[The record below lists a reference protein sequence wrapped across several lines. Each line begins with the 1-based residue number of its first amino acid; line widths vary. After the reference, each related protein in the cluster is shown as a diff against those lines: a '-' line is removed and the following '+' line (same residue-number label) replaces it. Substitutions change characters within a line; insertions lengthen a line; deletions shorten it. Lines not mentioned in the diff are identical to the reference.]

1 MVVKA
6 GSVAGLLALVVAVA
20 TACSPYV
27 RRGEALYHEGRY
39 VEAAE
44 VFELT
49 EENLPQSSPEVCAEY
64 SLYRGLTF
72 LRLDDLASARV
83 WLNHAGELAH
93 RDPSMFTGVQRAA
106 LARGTAEVDQ
116 RLTGSPSGQT
126 PATRFAASEEP
137 PPVARLPK

>member
-1 MVVKA
+1 MFVKA
-6 GSVAGLLALVVAVA
+6 GSIAGLLALVVATA

-49 EENLPQSSPEVCAEY
+49 EENLPQSTPEVCAEY
-64 SLYRGLTF
+64 SLYRGLTY

-83 WLNHAGELAH
+83 WLNHASQMAQ
-93 RDPSMFTGVQRAA
+93 RDPSAFTAVQHAA
-106 LARGTAEVDQ
+106 LVRGRAEVEQ
-116 RLTGSPSGQT
+116 RLSTTPSGPT

-137 PPVARLPK
+137 APVARLPK

>member
-1 MVVKA
+1 MFVRA
-6 GSVAGLLALVVAVA
+6 GFAAGLLAIALA

-49 EENLPQSSPEVCAEY
+49 EQNLPESSPSVRAEY
-64 SLYRGLTF
+64 ALYRGLTF

-83 WLNHAGELAH
+83 WLNYAGEVAQ
-93 RDPSMFTGVQRAA
+93 RDTSMFTAVQRAA
-106 LARGTAEVDQ
+106 LVRGRAEVEQ
-116 RLTGSPSGQT
+116 RLTNAPPGPA

-137 PPVARLPK
+137 AVQRVAR